1 MNPTKPLCL
10 PLLLGL
16 LWAVGACGPEQ
27 APVGEEAAASVV
39 CSKGRCSMSWLLGSF
54 VWNPQVI
61 APGRR
66 LSFTIHNSLHLAD
79 HFLSEERNAL
89 HLAAVPTAKDRNAL
103 RLADRFLSNERNALH
118 LAGVPTDRRRKAP
131 RLVSFRNRVSRTR
144 KCSNLRPSLE
154 SSAPGQS
161 RRGFGHGALPRRTL
175 EG

>member
-1 MNPTKPLCL
+1 
-10 PLLLGL
+10 
-16 LWAVGACGPEQ
+16 
-27 APVGEEAAASVV
+27 
-39 CSKGRCSMSWLLGSF
+39 MSWLLGSF

-66 LSFTIHNSLHLAD
+66 LSFTIHNSLHLADHFLSEERNALHLAD